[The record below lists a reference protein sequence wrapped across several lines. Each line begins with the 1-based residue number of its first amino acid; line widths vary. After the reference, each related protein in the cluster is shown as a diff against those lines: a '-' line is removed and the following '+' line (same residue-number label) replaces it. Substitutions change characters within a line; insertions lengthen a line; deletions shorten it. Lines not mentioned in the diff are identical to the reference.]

1 MNKDE
6 NNKIYKMEFDMNDK
20 KSYEMSHT
28 YLLHN
33 YEANLK
39 GRKGFRLQKA

>member
-6 NNKIYKMEFDMNDK
+6 ANKTYKMEFDMNDK

-33 YEANLK
+33 YEADLK
-39 GRKGFRLQKA
+39 GRKEFQLHKT